1 MSITTSIRYGL
12 ARWLAKAAAVPTL
25 PQWARSSFLIP
36 TFDNLTRYGYEQNA
50 TVMLCISALTFA
62 FAEPPLLVWSDEG
75 EVGQKLPKHPL
86 RRLLR
91 NPNPL
96 MGEDELMR
104 YTIAYMAIGGNAFWL
119 GTKTGRGVHTA
130 LWPYH
135 AGQVR
140 CIPGGPNWITGYEF
154 FGQDGWE
161 PIDQDAFTVVHFK
174 WPNPDLNQPWQAQPA
189 LRSVASA
196 VDTTNE
202 IDNYVYSLLKND
214 AVPRMALKLPQ
225 GREMDKP
232 AKDRFRSQ
240 WQAMY
245 GGTNRGGIAI
255 LDQGADITRVGLDMA
270 ELAFDALRNV
280 PQTEIA
286 GALRVPPILA
296 GLSVGLEHA
305 TYSNI
310 EQASKDF
317 TNRTLV
323 PLWRGLAAEVES
335 ALGAGISVRHDLS
348 AVASLQE
355 DTNERWRRVNTAWL
369 SGLIKKNE
377 ARRALGYADEQNG
390 EVYLV
395 DPKRLLLPDASL
407 AMDVLTLPARQK
419 EPA

>member
-1 MSITTSIRYGL
+1 M
-12 ARWLAKAAAVPTL
+12 
-25 PQWARSSFLIP
+25 
-36 TFDNLTRYGYEQNA
+36 
-50 TVMLCISALTFA
+50 
-62 FAEPPLLVWSDEG
+62 
-75 EVGQKLPKHPL
+75 
-86 RRLLR
+86 
-91 NPNPL
+91 
-96 MGEDELMR
+96 
-104 YTIAYMAIGGNAFWL
+104 
-119 GTKTGRGVHTA
+119 
-130 LWPYH
+130 
-135 AGQVR
+135 
-140 CIPGGPNWITGYEF
+140 
-154 FGQDGWE
+154 
-161 PIDQDAFTVVHFK
+161 VHFK

-245 GGTNRGGIAI
+245 GGANRGGIAI

-323 PLWRGLAAEVES
+323 PALARACGRS
-335 ALGAGISVRHDLS
+335 RKRIRRRH
-348 AVASLQE
+348 Q
-355 DTNERWRRVNTAWL
+355 
-369 SGLIKKNE
+369 
-377 ARRALGYADEQNG
+377 RAA
-390 EVYLV
+390 
-395 DPKRLLLPDASL
+395 
-407 AMDVLTLPARQK
+407 
-419 EPA
+419 